1 MKKYKAFAKVNI
13 FLKIRGTRGN
23 YHEIISRF
31 MRVADLYD
39 VLEFVAK
46 EQTDAKANE
55 FKIIG
60 DFSCQVEQNTIYKA
74 YFALKE
80 FTRSQK
86 LEELMQRY
94 AIKVTKNIP
103 AFAGLGGGSSDAA
116 TYLKMCNS
124 VLDLGLSHKELAA
137 VGLKVGA
144 DVPFF
149 IYGYESANVSGIGE
163 VVEEFTEPLLK
174 IETYTP
180 KIEISTPR
188 IYKLYREE
196 FFAPIDGFETQRLK
210 GMQSKDIL
218 KTMSIDEAN
227 DLFKPA
233 LQAYKE
239 LKQHFRAG
247 YYFSGSGSSF
257 FKILE
262 KEENNGWNSSK
273 K

>member
-13 FLKIRGTRGN
+13 FLKITGKRGN
-23 YHEIISRF
+23 YHEILSRF
-31 MRVADLYD
+31 MRVESLYD
-39 VLEFVAK
+39 ELEFVKK
-46 EQTDAKANE
+46 EETDAKVNE

-60 DFSCQVEQNTIYKA
+60 SFSCNTEQNTLYKA

-80 FTRSQK
+80 FTNSHK

-124 VLDLGLSHKELAA
+124 VLDLGLSLNELALI
-137 VGLKVGA
+137 GLKVGA

-149 IYGYESANVSGIGE
+149 IYDYKSANVSGIGE
-163 VVEEFTEPLLK
+163 VVEEFDEKALT

-188 IYKLYREE
+188 VYSVYREN
-196 FFAPIDGFETQRLK
+196 FFAPIDGFEVQKLK
-210 GMQSKDIL
+210 AMSSKEAL
-218 KTMSIDEAN
+218 ASMNPSEAN

-233 LQAYKE
+233 LQEYKE
-239 LKQHFRAG
+239 LESHYKTG
-247 YYFSGSGSSF
+247 YFFSGSGSSF
-257 FKILE
+257 FRV
-262 KEENNGWNSSK
+262 KEV
-273 K
+273 